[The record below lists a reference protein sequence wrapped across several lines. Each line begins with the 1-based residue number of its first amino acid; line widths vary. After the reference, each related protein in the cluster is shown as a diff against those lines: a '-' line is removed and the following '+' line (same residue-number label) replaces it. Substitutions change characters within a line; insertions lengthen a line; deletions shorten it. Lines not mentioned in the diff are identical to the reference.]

1 MSSGTRPSAG
11 SASSASSSN
20 SPPGERGERGERGG
34 PADAVPPVVIDQAIA
49 WAVKIDFNAPDTTT
63 QRAFD
68 AWLSADPLHTTAW
81 HRIQSL
87 KHDFA
92 NLPPKLALDT
102 LQAAEA
108 KLIANGVSRRQML
121 KLLSIAGVIGA
132 AGWIAG
138 EQTPWQRLIADA
150 STGTGERR
158 ALSLSDGTRLVLN
171 TDTAVSIKLS
181 GEQRLIV
188 LRRGEMLA
196 TTGPDLGLPNR
207 RPFWVDT
214 SFGRMQAL
222 GTRFAVRLDGDDA
235 RVTVQEG
242 AVEMHTANAGFSA
255 IAHPGENWRLSAE
268 RLIRMS
274 QSAFDPMGWTDGVIK
289 ARQMRL
295 ADLLV
300 ELSRYRRGRIFCDP
314 AVADLPVSG
323 IYQVDDTDRTLA
335 FLAQTLR
342 LRIDYRTRFW
352 VTVGPA
358 DI

>member
-1 MSSGTRPSAG
+1 VSTGSQPSAR
-11 SASSASSSN
+11 SSN
-20 SPPGERGERGERGG
+20 VANASNAASGERGG
-34 PADAVPPVVIDQAIA
+34 SVDPVPPVVIDQAIA
-49 WAVKIDFNAPDTTT
+49 WAVKIDFNAPDPAT

-68 AWLSADPLHTTAW
+68 AWLSADSVHATAW
-81 HRIQSL
+81 HRVQSL

-92 NLPPKLALDT
+92 NLPPKLALET

-121 KLLSIAGVIGA
+121 KLLSIAGVVGA
-132 AGWIAG
+132 AGWIVR
-138 EQTPWQRLIADA
+138 EQTAWQRLIADA
-150 STGTGERR
+150 STDTGERR

-171 TDTAVSIKLS
+171 TDTAVSVQLS
-181 GEQRLIV
+181 GEQRVIV

-196 TTGPDLGLPNR
+196 STGPDLDMPSR

-222 GTRFAVRLDGDDA
+222 GTRFAVRLDRNDA

-242 AVEMHTANAGFSA
+242 AVEMHTAHAGFSA
-255 IAHPGENWRLSAE
+255 IAHAGESWRLGANG
-268 RLIRMS
+268 LNQTS
-274 QSAFDPMGWTDGVIK
+274 QSAFDPMSWTDGVIK

-323 IYQVDDTDRTLA
+323 VYQVDDTDRTLA

-352 VTVGPA
+352 VTVKPA

>member
-1 MSSGTRPSAG
+1 M
-11 SASSASSSN
+11 
-20 SPPGERGERGERGG
+20 
-34 PADAVPPVVIDQAIA
+34 PAVVIDQAIA
-49 WAVKIDFNAPDTTT
+49 WAVKIDFNAPDTAT
-63 QRAFD
+63 QSAFD
-68 AWLSADPLHTTAW
+68 AWLSADLLHATAW

-132 AGWIAG
+132 AGWIAR
-138 EQTPWQRLIADA
+138 EQTPWQR
-150 STGTGERR
+150 
-158 ALSLSDGTRLVLN
+158 LSDGTRLVLN
-171 TDTAVSIKLS
+171 TDTAVSIKLA
-181 GEQRLIV
+181 GEQRVIV

-196 TTGPDLGLPNR
+196 TTGPDLGLPSR

-242 AVEMHTANAGFSA
+242 TVEMHTASTGRSA
-255 IAHPGENWRLSAE
+255 IARPGESWRLGAD
-268 RLIRMS
+268 RLTRMS
-274 QSAFDPMGWTDGVIK
+274 QSALDPMSWTDSVIK

-295 ADLLV
+295 ADLLA